1 MNPTLMTALA
11 YTLAIP
17 VALAQRLLPALQLS
31 FEYLLFLMTN
41 AGALPEM
48 TTAPMPIASLA
59 LVEAVTAVATPVK
72 PPSKSTR
79 KTSTPKT
86 STATTATTTKRRGKK
101 VSSTIAH
108 LRDAPI
114 SLMTDDEGTEKIGL

>member
-1 MNPTLMTALA
+1 MNPTITTILA
-11 YTLAIP
+11 YSLAIP

-48 TTAPMPIASLA
+48 TTAPMPVASLA

-72 PPSKSTR
+72 APPSKSTR

-86 STATTATTTKRRGKK
+86 ASTATTTRRRGKRAT
-101 VSSTIAH
+101 VATA
-108 LRDAPI
+108 
-114 SLMTDDEGTEKIGL
+114 